1 MITDSLLDRQLSV
14 FGKIARLFLISD
26 ILHNSSLPILNVWK
40 FRTAYFFLFLSLSF
54 LFFFFLIL
62 VSFISFEPKLNT
74 IFEHLNVIFLSIS
87 ARLRAEQVKV

>member
-40 FRTAYFFLFLSLSF
+40 FRTAYFFLFLSS
-54 LFFFFLIL
+54 FFFLIL
-62 VSFISFEPKLNT
+62 CLI
-74 IFEHLNVIFLSIS
+74 H
-87 ARLRAEQVKV
+87 